1 MSPNAGAIESPIT
14 VLYSCAYRPHTNVEI
29 EIYNKKMDIVF
40 IGKNY
45 INFRCLK
52 KSVICPKST

>member
-29 EIYNKKMDIVF
+29 EIYNKKWILFLLLEIITLIFGV
-40 IGKNY
+40 
-45 INFRCLK
+45 K
-52 KSVICPKST
+52 K